1 MAQSRKPRMKGGRVS
16 MNFIEIISFTAE
28 LVGLLSDLNEFLI
41 SDSNANLGI
50 VFVGFFDNKKEKDS
64 NLGN

>member
-1 MAQSRKPRMKGGRVS
+1 

-28 LVGLLSDLNEFLI
+28 LVGLLSDINEFLI

-50 VFVGFFDNKKEKDS
+50 VFVGFFHNKKEKDS
-64 NLGN
+64 NLGI

>member
-1 MAQSRKPRMKGGRVS
+1 

-50 VFVGFFDNKKEKDS
+50 VFDGFFDNKKEKDS